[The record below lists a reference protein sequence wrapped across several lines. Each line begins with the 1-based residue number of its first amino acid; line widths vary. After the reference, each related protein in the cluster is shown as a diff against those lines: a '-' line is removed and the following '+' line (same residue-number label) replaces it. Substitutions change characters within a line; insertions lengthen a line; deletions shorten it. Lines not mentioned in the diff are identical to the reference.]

1 MRIRP
6 AAENAAG
13 LFYALMLQYDYQ
25 KCVFATQHPCFV
37 TLTDKYMSSACFA
50 LPSQPKEQCYYHLSL
65 QSIFALCF
73 DAGFYINGFF
83 ESCCDDPEIPQV
95 IAVRACKPAKEK

>member
-13 LFYALMLQYDYQ
+13 IFYVLMLQYDYQ

-37 TLTDKYMSSACFA
+37 TLTDKYMSSSFA
-50 LPSQPKEQCYYHLSL
+50 LPSQPKEQCYYHLSH

-73 DAGFYINGFF
+73 DAGFYINGFL
-83 ESCCDDPEIPQV
+83 ESCYDDREIPQV
-95 IAVRACKPAKEK
+95 IAVRACKPAKEE